1 MRATFALALVGFLS
15 VATPDGSR
23 RYLVI
28 PAGHV
33 VDSGSPLCRPALSAD
48 GRMVAF
54 DATAALDP
62 LDQNGRTDVYVL
74 DRATHQVTLVSRTLS
89 GVAGRNSSYCPSLS
103 GDGQRVV
110 FESDASD
117 LVADDQPGTS
127 DVFLVDRK
135 TGGLRR
141 LSAFTGSAPAAS
153 THPAISSDGR
163 VVVFHSR
170 SLDAPA
176 TEPYRVYRVAV
187 ETGEVAQDLGQ
198 GHSPTVS
205 GDGRVIAYVTASS
218 AGALRVIRVVS
229 PQGTRTLGQSDGQTA
244 ITDAFAP
251 ALSADGEWIGYLV
264 RTRTSGAPHQDNGRT
279 QVYVERVGGGDR
291 HLVSGDAKNREGN
304 GHSGRPAIDGTGSRI
319 VFESGATNLACGGRT
334 RTACHDDFNLLA
346 DIFQWDRSTVQVT
359 RVNATTPELPWL
371 EGGTH
376 AAISLDGRT
385 IAFLSRQPVSE
396 ADGRDTF
403 DLFVTER

>member
-1 MRATFALALVGFLS
+1 MRATFALALVGFTS
-15 VATPDGSR
+15 VAMPDGAG

-28 PAGHV
+28 PAGHI
-33 VDSGSPLCRPALSAD
+33 VDSGSHFCRPALSAD
-48 GRMVAF
+48 GRIVAF
-54 DATAALDP
+54 DAAAALDP
-62 LDQNGRTDVYVL
+62 LDHNGRTDVYVL
-74 DRATHQVTLVSRTLS
+74 DRATNQVTLVSRNLS
-89 GVAGRNSSYCPSLS
+89 GVAGRDSSHCPSLS

-117 LVADDQPGTS
+117 LVDDDQPGTS

-135 TGGLRR
+135 TGRLRR
-141 LSAFTGSAPAAS
+141 LSAFTGSDPATS

-163 VVVFHSR
+163 VVVFSSR

-176 TEPYRVYRVAV
+176 TEPTRVYRVAV
-187 ETGEVAQDLGQ
+187 DTDEVAQDLGQ

-205 GDGRVIAYVTASS
+205 GDGRVMASVTAPRP
-218 AGALRVIRVVS
+218 GLLRVIRVVG
-229 PQGTRTLGQSDGQTA
+229 PEGMRTIGQPDGQTA
-244 ITDAFAP
+244 IAEAFAP
-251 ALSADGEWIGYLV
+251 ALSADGEWIAYLV
-264 RTRTSGAPHQDNGRT
+264 RTRTSEAPHQEDGRT

-291 HLVSGDAKNREGN
+291 HLVSGGAKDREGN
-304 GHSGRPAIDGTGSRI
+304 GHSGLPAIDGTGSRV
-319 VFESGATNLACGGRT
+319 VFDSAATNVACGGRD
-334 RTACHDDFNLLA
+334 RTACHQDLNLLA
-346 DIFQWDRSTVQVT
+346 DIFLWDRSTLQVT

-385 IAFLSRQPVSE
+385 IAFMSRQPVSE

-403 DLFVTER
+403 DLFVTQR